1 MECNEAMDLIPREAL
16 EPLMN
21 EYVEVQRNLKGAK
34 SHRRR
39 QQLKRELNNLKID
52 LGWTLMDCGKYE
64 EGLALYKLLP
74 WTTHGEIKCNGMA
87 RALTGMKC
95 YDEARRLLEAG
106 LRRFPNSNQ
115 LWVGLGGLNTS
126 QGDYSG
132 ALKCFDM
139 AIQCSSGESWEARY
153 NKVIVLGQLG
163 SYEEAVEI
171 LDDLIEEYPEDPKY
185 LSERG
190 YCASEMGYPQD
201 ALEYFQGAM
210 EFWRKNPSVY
220 TGISIYTGLCHA
232 CFEIGEKRKAMEV
245 ALEGLKRF
253 PDEDPALYQNVGAT
267 FLEMGWKDE
276 AREVLKEGAE
286 KFPEDEDLK
295 SFSKY
300 LDDNMDDP
308 NGGKKTCQ
316 NYSFVVMVSSQPRI
330 KASPASI
337 DSIEK

>member
-1 MECNEAMDLIPREAL
+1 MECNEANDLIPREAL
-16 EPLMN
+16 EPLMTGYA
-21 EYVEVQRNLKGAK
+21 ETQKKLKEAR

-64 EGLALYKLLP
+64 EGLALYSLLS

-87 RALTGMKC
+87 RALTGMNC

-106 LRRFPNSNQ
+106 LRKFPNSNQ

-126 QGDYSG
+126 LGDYSE

-139 AIQCSSGESWEARY
+139 AIQCVPEGSWEARY
-153 NKVIVLGQLG
+153 NKVIILEILG
-163 SYEEAVEI
+163 SYEEATEI
-171 LDDLIEEYPEDPKY
+171 LDDLIEEYPEDPKF
-185 LSERG
+185 LAEKG

-210 EFWRKNPSVY
+210 KFWTKNPSVY

-232 CFEIGEKRKAMEV
+232 YFQLGETRKAMEV

-286 KFPEDEDLK
+286 KFPEDEDLTTFFK
-295 SFSKY
+295 D
-300 LDDNMDDP
+300 LTDDMDDP
-308 NGGKKTCQ
+308 DGG
-316 NYSFVVMVSSQPRI
+316 I
-330 KASPASI
+330 KPPMLGLILLTAI
-337 DSIEK
+337 LQKRFRKR